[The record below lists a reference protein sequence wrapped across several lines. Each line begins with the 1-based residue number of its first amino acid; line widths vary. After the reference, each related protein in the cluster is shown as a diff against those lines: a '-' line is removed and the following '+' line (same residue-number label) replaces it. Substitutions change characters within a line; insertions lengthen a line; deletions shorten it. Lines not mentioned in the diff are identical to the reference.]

1 MSKFIKANHPYYI
14 QSEDKKINIP
24 INTID
29 NIRIYKKLK
38 SLGDNSEANP
48 SIWSFFH
55 TAQLN
60 LKEMTVIIDNDPT
73 QILKLVRG

>member
-1 MSKFIKANHPYYI
+1 M
-14 QSEDKKINIP
+14 
-24 INTID
+24 
-29 NIRIYKKLK
+29 LK
-38 SLGDNSEANP
+38 TLGDNSEANP